1 MRICA
6 YWMHI
11 GTMMVVSDGPRC
23 YFDQREDKR
32 IAMDFAF
39 TDDQQNIREAVLKH
53 CSQFSDE
60 YWLEKD
66 RSGEFPTEFHK
77 SMADAGWL
85 GVAMPESVGGA
96 GLGITEAAVMM
107 QAVAE
112 SGGGMSAASSIHL
125 PVFGLEPVM
134 LFGTEEQQQRM
145 IPPILSGE
153 EKMCFAVTEPNT
165 GLDTTSLKTRAE
177 KVPGGYRVNGE
188 KVWITQA
195 HVADRMLIIART
207 TPLEEVKKKTEGLS
221 LFYARLD
228 RNHIETR
235 IIPKMGR
242 HAVGSNMMFIT
253 DLFIP
258 DEDLIG
264 EEGQGFRILLKG
276 LNPERV
282 LLGAEAT
289 GLGRVAIQRASR
301 YARERVV
308 FGRPIGQNQG
318 IQHPLAKAWMQVEA
332 ASLMVFKAATL
343 FDKGLDCG
351 VEANAAKYLAAEA
364 GFEACQTAVMS
375 MGGMGYAQEYH
386 VERYFREVMIPRIAP
401 VSPHQIM
408 NFIAERVL
416 ELPKSY

>member
-1 MRICA
+1 
-6 YWMHI
+6 
-11 GTMMVVSDGPRC
+11 
-23 YFDQREDKR
+23 
-32 IAMDFAF
+32 MDFAF
-39 TDDQQNIREAVLKH
+39 TEDQRNIREAVLKH
-53 CSQFSDE
+53 CAQFGDD
-60 YWLEKD
+60 YWLEHD
-66 RSGEFPTEFHK
+66 RSGEYPTDFHL
-77 SMADAGWL
+77 SMAEAGWL
-85 GVAMPESVGGA
+85 GIAMPEAVGGS

-112 SGGGMSAASSIHL
+112 SGGGMTAASSVHG
-125 PVFGLEPVM
+125 PVFGLEPVI
-134 LFGTEEQQQRM
+134 LFGTEEQQSRM
-145 IPPILSGE
+145 IPPIISGA

-177 KVPGGYRVNGE
+177 KVDGGYRVNGE
-188 KVWITQA
+188 KIWITNA
-195 HVADRMLIIART
+195 HVADRMLLIART
-207 TPLEEVKKKTEGLS
+207 TPLEEVQKKTEGLT
-221 LFYARLD
+221 LFYCKLD
-228 RNHIETR
+228 RTAIEHR
-235 IIPKMGR
+235 LIPKMGR
-242 HAVGSNMMFIT
+242 HAVGSNM
-253 DLFIP
+253 LFLSNLYIP
-258 DEDLIG
+258 EEDRIG

-289 GLGRVAIQRASR
+289 GLGRVAIQKASK
-301 YARERVV
+301 YAQERIV

-332 ASLMVFKAATL
+332 AALMVFKAATL
-343 FDKGLDCG
+343 FDAGEDCG
-351 VEANAAKYLAAEA
+351 VEANTAKYLAAEA

-386 VERYFREVMIPRIAP
+386 VERYLREVLIPRIAP

>member
-1 MRICA
+1 
-6 YWMHI
+6 
-11 GTMMVVSDGPRC
+11 V
-23 YFDQREDKR
+23 
-32 IAMDFAF
+32 DFAF
-39 TDDQQNIREAVLKH
+39 TEDQQSIRQAVLKL
-53 CSQFSDE
+53 CAQFGDD
-60 YWLEKD
+60 YWLEHD
-66 RSGEFPTEFHK
+66 RSGEFPSDFHM
-77 SMADAGWL
+77 SMAEAGWL
-85 GVAMPESVGGA
+85 GIAMPEAVGGS

-112 SGGGMSAASSIHL
+112 SGGAMSAASSIHL
-125 PVFGLEPVM
+125 PVFGLEPVV

-145 IPPILSGE
+145 IPPIILGKH
-153 EKMCFAVTEPNT
+153 KMCFMVTEPNT
-165 GLDTTSLKTRAE
+165 GLDTTSLKTRAV
-177 KVPGGYRVNGE
+177 KVDGGYLVNGE
-188 KVWITQA
+188 KIWITQA
-195 HVADRMLIIART
+195 HLADKMLIIART
-207 TPLEEVKKKTEGLS
+207 TALDDVKRKTDGLT
-221 LFYARLD
+221 LFYTTLD
-228 RNHIETR
+228 RTKIETR

-242 HAVGSNMMFIT
+242 HAVGSNMVFIT

-258 DEDLIG
+258 DEDRIG
-264 EEGQGFRILLKG
+264 AEGQGFKILLQG

-289 GLGRVAIQRASR
+289 GIGRVAIKRASK
-301 YARERVV
+301 YAQERIV

-343 FDKGLDCG
+343 FDSGADCG
-351 VEANAAKYLAAEA
+351 VEANTAKYLAAEA

-386 VERYFREVMIPRIAP
+386 VERYLREVLIPRIAP

-408 NFIAERVL
+408 NFIAEKVL